1 MDKSSS
7 VISRDQIDSDNSNTL
22 AKACRPRYSV
32 KDSSVEC
39 LPQKQLNLATPRL
52 FSICS
57 ISRKRISI
65 CFMIVLLYFA
75 IKTHFKEKNMLL
87 KQITADNIQGYT
99 ESDGFFKDVP
109 QSRWKLWKQR
119 VQEMRSKQNKLNKK
133 ITCPHSQRVNSKWIC
148 DPNNIPI
155 TSNEREGSDKN
166 GCLIYTSYAQLNDYT
181 FETELLKII
190 GKCDIHVFCP
200 NPQTS
205 PKVTVPQ
212 GVIFHQWGFK
222 GSKAGTQNDLN
233 YKTIQETVL
242 ELSHEGK
249 IVDVLMIDC
258 EGCEY
263 DIVQDLFDKSDTYIG
278 PTFMQILVQMHSVA
292 PTPIINNFISSV
304 QDNGYVIF
312 YKEAKGNGREREYS
326 FLKLAPHYFEKPI

>member
-1 MDKSSS
+1 MFSYLWEWYIQISCQYTIKILAKSSEYSHVTPPSTLNSRSKTMDKSSS
-7 VISRDQIDSDNSNTL
+7 DISRDQIDSDNSNTL

-133 ITCPHSQRVNSKWIC
+133 ITCPHSQRVDSKWIRF
-148 DPNNIPI
+148 IY
-155 TSNEREGSDKN
+155 EKRDKARKP
-166 GCLIYTSYAQLNDYT
+166 TVV
-181 FETELLKII
+181 LLYEYLL
-190 GKCDIHVFCP
+190 FP
-200 NPQTS
+200 Y
-205 PKVTVPQ
+205 KVTVSYRFITF
-212 GVIFHQWGFK
+212 VR
-222 GSKAGTQNDLN
+222 S
-233 YKTIQETVL
+233 TISL
-242 ELSHEGK
+242 
-249 IVDVLMIDC
+249 
-258 EGCEY
+258 
-263 DIVQDLFDKSDTYIG
+263 
-278 PTFMQILVQMHSVA
+278 
-292 PTPIINNFISSV
+292 
-304 QDNGYVIF
+304 
-312 YKEAKGNGREREYS
+312 
-326 FLKLAPHYFEKPI
+326 